1 MNRNA
6 VFPNSSFILPT
17 SSFHIRPRGA
27 AWSARLPV
35 TQEIVGSNPIGDAA
49 MARYANRQSDEA
61 QTFMI
66 VQVRLLPASLN
77 QRCVGWALA
86 SLSGR
91 NPPAFGLWRFDSVPT
106 HFLWRGAMLVFAASL
121 SSSPTRVQFPSASL
135 ACFRLGVMLVSY
147 SQALNL
153 AGPTGLR
160 AGRCPV
166 RFPSGSLER
175 RCGGTGRHATLRTS
189 CPAGVGVRISPSSLN
204 HCGWANAHSG
214 LISLDSRVR
223 PPDPRLDTI
232 RYANRQSEQAE
243 NL

>member
-1 MNRNA
+1 M
-6 VFPNSSFILPT
+6 V
-17 SSFHIRPRGA
+17 RGA
-27 AWSARLPV
+27 NHDNGAVRKLAKRRSSNLLPLWVRLP
-35 TQEIVGSNPIGDAA
+35 
-49 MARYANRQSDEA
+49 
-61 QTFMI
+61 
-66 VQVRLLPASLN
+66 PASLN
-77 QRCVGWALA
+77 QTCVGWALA

-106 HFLWRGAMLVFAASL
+106 HFHSRRGAMLVFAVSL

-135 ACFRLGVMLVSY
+135 ACIRLGVMLVFTARPSTW
-147 SQALNL
+147 
-153 AGPTGLR
+153 PTR
-160 AGRCPV
+160 V

-204 HCGWANAHSG
+204 HCGWASAHSG

-223 PPDPRLDTI
+223 PPDPRLALI